1 MTALPLMYLDSP
13 NPELWKYQDR
23 GDVFVWSDTG
33 ETIMLAANA
42 AALCKVLLREL
53 NGLPSLTAILFI
65 SDALSKGWSNTLA
78 SKRVAIIKGAIQ
90 DKKGNR
96 DNKSHSHVVDW
107 LESLGQLS
115 ADLRKGIHAQS
126 AFLAE
131 IWEKFPHPWLEI
143 EQSDSEFAIQWL
155 SIPADERT
163 NSDLSSVDVSSYR
176 SKKALQAL
184 EYASLLTIDE
194 QAIRNRLKTGV
205 DFVTD
210 LPTPAAPLELKDPIN
225 QLLNQLYQN
234 AHNSV
239 QGFVA
244 SLAWEASSLISLP
257 RKPSEPDDLQIGG
270 VSDISNRGN
279 PERLLMTELAADPD
293 LLIARIANGQALYL
307 RRESPP
313 KPRPHIRDILIENG
327 IRCWGEQRL
336 TILAFALA
344 AAASEEKRGTQL
356 NITTLAGQELFD
368 ENFST
373 LEGLTAALERL
384 HYSHHPGQAIENLIQ
399 KYEREKQSIS
409 EPLLIVTSATS
420 NDPMF
425 CEKAKRLPTP
435 YLLAVVEPERWIEI
449 REQTNRGSS
458 IWKRLQLTPPKRP
471 RAKAKSSETPQ
482 FVNLICSPLRFI
494 CDLNVP
500 FVHAF
505 ETGNF
510 PGAWLITK
518 QCRLLYF
525 DRPRVGCID
534 LGSVPTDNVLAA
546 TTLAKDS
553 VMLVIEHNGRSE
565 SEVVHYLVKATLHG
579 GIKCQQIEPLSES
592 PRSAKYCFDQGVL
605 WRVGKKLDVI
615 DLSNG
620 KVIARSDTKK
630 RHLGGPFFGE
640 RDLYLAAFI
649 NQSIVWY
656 HLGSC
661 SFPIGFVVRSGNA
674 PLAVAADFSGT
685 KCFTG
690 SNEPEVATG
699 RKIISTMLPEL
710 VRINHDRSA
719 ALATISRVTK
729 SIGFNNPTEPEAAH
743 LAITLSLKNGSLAR
757 SKLSPVEAIRVF
769 ERVDLNMQIG
779 HSVSSRFN
787 FVGFH
792 HDGLLLARN
801 RNKVSILCADNS
813 RFRLELCKD
822 QGLSEVMVPF
832 SDDIPQEQAPI
843 KRRWRL
849 NRADLGQCT
858 IWLDSRGLLHLRDA
872 DGVELSLMLAQST
885 MAGWFSNG
893 EVFGPTY
900 FTSKEASQPSEAV
913 CDWYKRFLEQCYR

>member
-13 NPELWKYQDR
+13 NSELWKYQDN

-33 ETIMLAANA
+33 ETIMLASNA

-65 SDALSKGWSNTLA
+65 SDALSKGWSTTLA
-78 SKRVAIIKGAIQ
+78 SKRVAILKRSVQDNKGHS
-90 DKKGNR
+90 DP
-96 DNKSHSHVVDW
+96 KSHSHVVDW

-115 ADLRKGIHAQS
+115 TDLRKGIHAQS

-131 IWEKFPHPWLEI
+131 IWEKFPHQWLEI

-155 SIPADERT
+155 SIPANERS
-163 NSDLSSVDVSSYR
+163 NSELSSVDVSSYR
-176 SKKALQAL
+176 SKKTLQAL

-194 QAIRNRLKTGV
+194 KSIRHRLKTGI

-210 LPTPAAPLELKDPIN
+210 LSTPEEPVELKDPIN
-225 QLLNQLYQN
+225 QLLNQLYKN

-313 KPRPHIRDILIENG
+313 KPRPQTRDILIENG

-344 AAASEEKRGTQL
+344 AAASEEKRGTQVS
-356 NITTLAGQELFD
+356 ITTLAGQELFD

-373 LEGLTAALERL
+373 FEGLTEALERL
-384 HYSHHPGQAIENLIQ
+384 HYSNHPGQALEHLIQ
-399 KYEREKQSIS
+399 KHEREKQPIS

-425 CEKAKRLPTP
+425 WEKAKRLPTP
-435 YLLAVVEPERWIEI
+435 YLLAVVKPERWIEI
-449 REQTNRGSS
+449 REQTSRGSAV
-458 IWKRLQLTPPKRP
+458 WKRLQLTPPKR
-471 RAKAKSSETPQ
+471 AKTKVESSEVPQ
-482 FVNLICSPLRFI
+482 FVKLICSPLRFI

-505 ETGNF
+505 ENGKT

-518 QCRLLYF
+518 QYRLLYF
-525 DRPRVGCID
+525 DRSGFGCLD
-534 LGSVPTDNVLAA
+534 LGSVPTDNVLTA
-546 TTLAKDS
+546 TTPSRDS
-553 VMLVIEHNGRSE
+553 IMMVLERNGRSE
-565 SEVVHYLVKATLHG
+565 SELVHYLVKASLKD
-579 GIKCQQIEPLSES
+579 GIKCQQIEPTVDS
-592 PRSAKYCFDQGVL
+592 PRAAKYCFDQGNL
-605 WRVGKKLDVI
+605 WRIGNKLDVI

-620 KVIARSDTKK
+620 RVIARSDKRQ
-630 RHLGGPFFGE
+630 RHLGGPFFGD
-640 RDLYLAAFI
+640 RDLILASFI
-649 NQSIVWY
+649 DNAIVWY
-656 HLGSC
+656 HIGKC
-661 SFPIGFVVRSGNA
+661 NFPIGFVLRSGTA
-674 PLAVAADFSGT
+674 PFAVAADFSWT
-685 KCFTG
+685 KSFTG
-690 SNEPEVATG
+690 SSESEVSTG
-699 RKIISTMLPEL
+699 RKVISTMPPEL
-710 VRINHDRSA
+710 VRISHDRTE
-719 ALATISRVTK
+719 ALATISRVSK
-729 SIGFNNPTEPEAAH
+729 SIGFDSTEPEASN
-743 LAITLSLKNGSLAR
+743 LAISVSLKNSAISR
-757 SKLSPVEAIRVF
+757 SRLSPTEAIRSF
-769 ERVDLNMQIG
+769 ERADLSLPIG

-801 RNKVSILCADNS
+801 RSKVSILCADNS

-832 SDDIPQEQAPI
+832 SDDIPQEQEPI

-858 IWLDSRGLLHLRDA
+858 IWLDSRGLLHLRDS

-885 MAGWFSNG
+885 MAGWFSKG

-900 FTSKEASQPSEAV
+900 FTSKEASQPSQVV